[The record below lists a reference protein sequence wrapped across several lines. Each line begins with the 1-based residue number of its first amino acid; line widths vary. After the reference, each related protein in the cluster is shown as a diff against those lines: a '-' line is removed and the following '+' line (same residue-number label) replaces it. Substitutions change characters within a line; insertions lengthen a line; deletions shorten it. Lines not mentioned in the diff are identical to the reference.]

1 MTGNTTAK
9 PPETVRDRLL
19 HWAAEQPDK
28 PFLQCGGGWLTYG
41 EAAAESD
48 RIASGLA
55 RIGVAKGQQIAFLLP
70 NRIEFALLFLACARL
85 GVLQVPLNPFLRGE
99 FLHYQLSDSEA
110 ATIVTDA
117 LGLEQ
122 LRPLIHRLPALRRIV
137 IVGELPEVDDADV
150 ELFPYDRLLEPGP
163 APDYPDLGPG
173 DLCSVMY
180 TSGTTGM
187 PKGCMMSNG
196 YYLTIARELMTARW
210 ISHDDVLFTAYQLFH
225 TSGQIYAVTTVLN
238 AGASL
243 VLEPEFSASSY
254 MARARDTGASVLYG
268 PGAMGLALLAQPPH
282 PDDAD
287 NRLRLAMWLPMTAEK
302 QLEFEQRFDTRVT
315 SETYGQTEALIPAMS
330 ALSDERRPGT
340 AGRLTPYFDLRLVD
354 DDDQEVTLGE
364 AGEIVVRPRG
374 SHGMF
379 AGYWGKPEATA
390 QAWRNLWHHTGDYGR
405 LDTDGYLSFVD
416 RKKDSLRRRGENI
429 ASLELERAILR
440 HPGIAAVAVH
450 AVHAVPSE
458 LSEDDIKACLVPAGP
473 PDEPAELKPD
483 EIFEFF
489 KSSLPY
495 YAIPRFVEVLD
506 ELPTNIMGR
515 VQKFKLVERGVTDNT
530 WDLDALG
537 LVVER
542 RERRTS

>member
-1 MTGNTTAK
+1 MNPT
-9 PPETVRDRLL
+9 ETVRDRLL

-28 PFLQCGGGWLTYG
+28 PFLQCGGDWLTYG
-41 EAAAESD
+41 DAATESD
-48 RIASGLA
+48 RIAGGLA
-55 RIGVAKGQQIAFLLP
+55 RAGVGKGQQIAFVLP

-85 GVLQVPLNPFLRGE
+85 GVLQFPLNPYLRGE
-99 FLHYQLSDSEA
+99 FLHYQLAHSEA

-117 LGLEQ
+117 LGLDQ
-122 LRPLIHRLPALRRIV
+122 VRPLIDRLPALRRIV
-137 IVGELPEVDDADV
+137 IVGDLPDVGVAGVEV
-150 ELFPYDRLLEPGP
+150 LPYEQLLAPGP
-163 APDYPDLGPG
+163 TPAYPELGAG

-196 YYLTIARELMTARW
+196 YYLTIARELVTAQW
-210 ISHDDVLFTAYQLFH
+210 IEHDDVLFTAYQLFH
-225 TSGQIYAVTTVLN
+225 TSGQIYGVATALH

-243 VLEPEFSASSY
+243 VLEPEFSASRY
-254 MARARDTGASVLYG
+254 MARVRETDATVLYG

-282 PDDAD
+282 PDDPH
-287 NRLRLAMWLPMTAEK
+287 NRLRLAMWLPMTADK
-302 QLEFEQRFDTRVT
+302 QDEFEQRFGTRVT

-330 ALSDERRPGT
+330 SLSDERRPGT

-354 DDDQEVTLGE
+354 DDDQDVPLGE
-364 AGEIVVRPRG
+364 VGEIVVRPKG

-379 AGYWGKPEATA
+379 SGYWRKPEATA

-405 LDTDGYLSFVD
+405 LDADRYLSFVD

-440 HPGIAAVAVH
+440 HPDIAAV

-458 LSEDDIKACLVPAGP
+458 LSEDDIKACLVATGAP
-473 PDEPAELKPD
+473 EKPAELQPD

-489 KSSLPY
+489 KATLPY
-495 YAIPRFVEVLD
+495 YAIPRYVELLD
-506 ELPTNIMGR
+506 ELPANVMGR
-515 VQKFKLVERGVTDNT
+515 VQKFKLVERGITDNT

-542 RERRTS
+542 RERRTT